1 MVQRLPTIKMKRLTA
16 ITCVVILL
24 LKLKGFD
31 CTHNVTTTLMLP
43 PTKYASTSSN
53 YSYGGLSSSELA
65 MLCCTD
71 LVLPAP
77 VNAILLLVN
86 ALPTSRFLLS
96 FLPPQTVCNILDE
109 LAWRPSLL
117 NSIEPPNVVCLVDT
131 LCASPSL
138 LKVTPDRTVCELI
151 TAIFLCPRIVDALPP
166 STVVYLLA
174 KIAPTVLCKLSPAVK
189 ASLIRCVLSPKA
201 FGALKPAEI
210 SAVADSFASAECSLT
225 GLANPAD
232 LVELLKTIA
241 LSSALGNRTISVS
254 QTAALLCRLSKT
266 VPALLGCVPPNVV
279 DALLGPFTTPGHRIP
294 AAVLA
299 DLVSVLTCPPFSL
312 SSLNPA
318 TVTTLLTALS
328 QADVLCTVPSAV
340 LVQLLTDLSSAVLM
354 DAVTA
359 EAIIG
364 LLYGVT
370 CASPHLISD
379 IPTCV
384 RSAYVTR
391 LTSPEVTG
399 TLSMENSVKLIGVLC
414 KTKLFLAELP
424 ASSVDVTV
432 TFMISNETLLCA
444 TSPTDIVDFIHSVA
458 TSSVLLEIP
467 PDNIRKLLSLLNSTS
482 SLKALDSIH
491 FSKLLSSIACCPQ
504 LASALPGTQIVNI
517 LTTLIS
523 VPGALQ
529 ATSNSVYVNILTQI
543 FTTPDCLSGIPL
555 ALFLDLLNQIE
566 NQTSDVFCAIPP
578 CAIAA
583 FADFLGTDAAAL
595 ASLPPV
601 ELTALVSL
609 LSKVRCLLAQLSVK
623 TLSALFE
630 AIAESSFA
638 IPLEEKIKLI
648 IAIQSLSPSVFC
660 SLPPKSIGEIAKLLG
675 SFDAL
680 GSLSTECL
688 AKLLIVI
695 STCPRLLCVL
705 DHATI
710 RVLLEFL
717 STSKGTL
724 SALEPKIID
733 DLTISLLAN
742 EQLLTSVPVGCFVQF
757 LLALRTVVPAASYS
771 IPTTTAVALLT
782 SLTSPDI
789 VMDGLTST
797 DAEDLVDLLNA
808 YHELLAGLPPVVF
821 VNLLTAITN
830 RFAAMPCE
838 KIVYLL
844 ASANSASPCLLCA
857 VPEAIL
863 TDLLDTIGVQS
874 VLCCL
879 PPECLAAFIATL
891 SSSQCLLDA
900 APAATLDS
908 LLGLLSSVPALIA
921 TAVPPD
927 TLADL
932 CTNLALTPSA
942 LKRIDVSIIISL
954 LSAAEPESVRNIP
967 AMVLYTL
974 LAALSNAKTVYELR
988 PTVVASLLRIAAIA
1002 PRVLDALAG
1011 DILNTIVIKAS
1022 SSLHL
1027 LHNLPP
1033 GLLLSFLEA
1042 ITSSRFAIE
1051 TLQPI
1056 NVAHLLISIA
1066 EAQPRVLLDLPSA
1079 TVSALL
1085 LGVFGSQQAFASLP
1099 PPTLNSL
1106 LDVLIAF
1113 PNLFANLPLSVLE
1126 DLLQFFASSPAILG
1140 SIISCTLLKF
1150 LAVLSS
1156 MPTLLQALL
1165 PGTLIAFIEA
1175 LCTVSPKFLCAI
1187 PASIVTALFG
1197 AITTEPALATLTP
1210 STVALLISVFDKTPC
1225 LILTLPATLLT
1236 AFIAFLTANQR
1247 LLSDTPKTTLLTF
1260 IQNVQSPE
1268 SIPRVQVVPI
1278 GLGLPCVATDRFDN
1292 LTAINNNYH
1301 SVPIPNGK
1309 THAYDKGADT
1319 VTVYNFSSDDYQTLA
1334 DENNSENSK
1343 TDSNVKI
1350 IHPENATG
1358 TTTVYVFPKKQSI
1371 PNKT

>member
-1 MVQRLPTIKMKRLTA
+1 
-16 ITCVVILL
+16 
-24 LKLKGFD
+24 
-31 CTHNVTTTLMLP
+31 
-43 PTKYASTSSN
+43 
-53 YSYGGLSSSELA
+53 
-65 MLCCTD
+65 
-71 LVLPAP
+71 
-77 VNAILLLVN
+77 
-86 ALPTSRFLLS
+86 
-96 FLPPQTVCNILDE
+96 
-109 LAWRPSLL
+109 
-117 NSIEPPNVVCLVDT
+117 
-131 LCASPSL
+131 
-138 LKVTPDRTVCELI
+138 
-151 TAIFLCPRIVDALPP
+151 
-166 STVVYLLA
+166 
-174 KIAPTVLCKLSPAVK
+174 
-189 ASLIRCVLSPKA
+189 VLSPKA

-210 SAVADSFASAECSLT
+210 SAVVDAFASAECSLT

-241 LSSALGNRTISVS
+241 LSSGLGNRTISVS

-279 DALLGPFTTPGHRIP
+279 DALLGPFTTPAHRIP
-294 AAVLA
+294 AAILA

-328 QADVLCTVPSAV
+328 QADVLCTVPSAA

-370 CASPHLISD
+370 CTSPHLISD

-399 TLSMENSVKLIGVLC
+399 TLSIENSVKLIGVLC

-424 ASSVDVTV
+424 ASSVDMTV
-432 TFMISNETLLCA
+432 AFMISNETLLSA
-444 TSPTDIVDFIHSVA
+444 TSPSDIVDFIHSVA

-491 FSKLLSSIACCPQ
+491 FSKLLSSIACGPK

-529 ATSNSVYVNILTQI
+529 ATSNSVYVNILTQL

-555 ALFLDLLNQIE
+555 ALLLDLLNQIE
-566 NQTSDVFCAIPP
+566 NQTPDVFCAIPP

-583 FADFLGTDAAAL
+583 FADFLGMDAAAL

-609 LSKVRCLLAQLSVK
+609 LSKVRCLLAQLSIK
-623 TLSALFE
+623 TLSTLFE
-630 AIAESSFA
+630 AIAESSLA

-660 SLPPKSIGEIAKLLG
+660 SLPPESIGEIVKSLG

-688 AKLLIVI
+688 TKLLIAI

-717 STSKGTL
+717 STSKFTL
-724 SALEPKIID
+724 SALEPKIIA
-733 DLTISLLAN
+733 DLMISLLAN
-742 EQLLTSVPVGCFVQF
+742 EQLLTSVPVRCFVQF
-757 LLALRTVVPAASYS
+757 LLALRTVVPTTSCS

-789 VMDGLTST
+789 MMDGLTST
-797 DAEDLVDLLNA
+797 DVVDLVDLLNA

-830 RFAAMPCE
+830 RFAAIPCE

-874 VLCCL
+874 VVCYL

-891 SSSQCLLDA
+891 SSSQCLIDA
-900 APAATLDS
+900 APAGMLDS
-908 LLGLLSSVPALIA
+908 LLGLLSSVPAA
-921 TAVPPD
+921 KAVSGS

-942 LKRIDVSIIISL
+942 LKRINVSTIISL
-954 LSAAEPESVRNIP
+954 LSVAEPESVRNIP

-974 LAALSNAKTVYELR
+974 LAALSDAKTVYELR
-988 PTVVASLLRIAAIA
+988 PTVVASLLRIAATA
-1002 PRVLDALAG
+1002 PHVLDALAG

-1022 SSLHL
+1022 SSLYL
-1027 LHNLPP
+1027 LQNLPP

-1042 ITSSRFAIE
+1042 IASSQFAME

-1066 EAQPRVLLDLPSA
+1066 EAQPRVLLDVPSA
-1079 TVSALL
+1079 TVSVLL

-1126 DLLQFFASSPAILG
+1126 DLLQFFTSSPAILG
-1140 SIISCTLLKF
+1140 SILSCTLLKF

-1197 AITTEPALATLTP
+1197 AITTVPALATLTP

-1225 LILTLPATLLT
+1225 LILTLPTTLLT
-1236 AFIAFLTANQR
+1236 AFIAYLSTNQR

-1260 IQNVQSPE
+1260 IQHVQSPE

-1278 GLGLPCVATDRFDN
+1278 GLGLPCIATDRFDN
-1292 LTAINNNYH
+1292 LTVINNYDH

-1319 VTVYNFSSDDYQTLA
+1319 VTVYNFSSNDSQTLS

-1343 TDSNVKI
+1343 TDSNIKI

-1358 TTTVYVFPKKQSI
+1358 TTTVYEFPKKQSI